1 MRLRNEGAGGSEGRG
16 RVGTLERSP
25 VAPGSENARRGVVVL
40 RVQDG
45 HARMVD
51 VTVQGGPAAVLAP
64 AVVVVRAHVAPVR
77 HLEPRANLSA
87 GPSRVAHTPNNGH
100 RAVSLTSLTSSIDVR
115 RRPSHFVRPKRLG
128 SWSNPTRG

>member
-16 RVGTLERSP
+16 CVATLERSP

-100 RAVSLTSLTSSIDVR
+100 RAVMLTMTSSTR
-115 RRPSHFVRPKRLG
+115 ALPQQG
-128 SWSNPTRG
+128 SIRVEA